1 MTINV
6 YVSREDG
13 HPTKEDTALI
23 KRTKKLVTGLA
34 KEMGL
39 TQSFDVVFFYDSIW
53 LRNFPATKIAAYV
66 SVAKSSK
73 GKRPGLFLRK
83 KYFDET
89 GYEANRLTQVISHE
103 LLHMKVGPEKMHG
116 SSFRKAAKEHGI
128 TPGATTKVS
137 EMVYKKL
144 TTNQPPQGM
153 TEMYTTPRKEEANL
167 AKSILRKNK
176 IKYRSREE
184 QREHGW
190 RYCIYVPSRSSN
202 RAYRILD
209 EDLAE
214 HGY

>member
-144 TTNQPPQGM
+144 TTNQPPQGTM
-153 TEMYTTPRKEEANL
+153 KTRQWIETYAPMFGLHLKKKGATWQLKKGHEVVFQART
-167 AKSILRKNK
+167 
-176 IKYRSREE
+176 
-184 QREHGW
+184 
-190 RYCIYVPSRSSN
+190 
-202 RAYRILD
+202 LD
-209 EDLAE
+209 EVQRMLLRRIEQHIGDKTIIRR
-214 HGY
+214 